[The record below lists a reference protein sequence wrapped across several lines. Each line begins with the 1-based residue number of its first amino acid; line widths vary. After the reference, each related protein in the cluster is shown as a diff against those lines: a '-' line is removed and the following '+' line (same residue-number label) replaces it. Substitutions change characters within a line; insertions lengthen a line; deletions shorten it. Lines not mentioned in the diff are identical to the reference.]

1 MRSLRVGLTAA
12 LFLALAVGE
21 RPAARTRDDPPVE
34 P

>member
-12 LFLALAVGE
+12 LFLGLTVGE
-21 RPAARTRDDPPVE
+21 SPACTRDYPPVE

>member
-21 RPAARTRDDPPVE
+21 SPAGARDYPPVE

>member
-12 LFLALAVGE
+12 LFLALAVGKS
-21 RPAARTRDDPPVE
+21 PSYARDYPPVK